1 MRDKQ
6 LAKLRQQ
13 LGQRLAELEQLLAAA
28 FEREPVFPGKVLLS
42 KHRCGKSSCRC
53 AEGVLHQS
61 LRLQVRFKDGLAT
74 RCLDREEA
82 ESWRP
87 PTEAYKRIRDA
98 QRAFAKWQ
106 MQVVKIIDAIEHK
119 DRVERSGSELVHK
132 DQDLGGYRR
141 RKAQDEEKHVRL
153 QDVPRHGHDDSRNR
167 FGRGGDRLVFRL
179 QESSPDDRF
188 RSRETPCRSSRDGG
202 DGQGL

>member
-13 LGQRLAELEQLLAAA
+13 LRRRLEELEQLVAPA

-53 AEGVLHQS
+53 AEGLLHES

-74 RCLDREEA
+74 RCLDHEEA
-82 ESWRP
+82 ESWQPR
-87 PTEAYKRIRDA
+87 TEAYKRMRDA

-106 MQVVKIIDAIEHK
+106 KQVVEILDAIE
-119 DRVERSGSELVHK
+119 RAR
-132 DQDLGGYRR
+132 
-141 RKAQDEEKHVRL
+141 
-153 QDVPRHGHDDSRNR
+153 
-167 FGRGGDRLVFRL
+167 
-179 QESSPDDRF
+179 
-188 RSRETPCRSSRDGG
+188 RSSV
-202 DGQGL
+202 GLSHEDRQRELR